1 MTSRGKL
8 ACSYPICDVR
18 NNRKCA
24 PGARHQP
31 LVKHHRSAT
40 AQPDRPA
47 ARAAALPTPSAR
59 CPCGSIRARRR
70 ARCGDSGQRPWLAEK
85 CFRSEDT
92 LTKASRRAA
101 RQARRAKLVGRRWAY
116 PCISRSEAAH
126 SLVLWAEG
134 LSTGGRGCSGIPG
147 SSAGCL
153 PLVTMDRGQTE
164 KCSIVAAGQP
174 LIEVSVFHGCW
185 GKAMSFHH
193 FKHKCADQDFPASVD
208 RPILL
213 CLNRSTPRFNLMLS
227 GLELL

>member
-70 ARCGDSGQRPWLAEK
+70 ARAVVGNQRYGLQEWGLGHSCTLGKPYRSAARQAEGNHREETVGGCGTPASEASRCCPRPLRGGQRNRPRAGTGAPRATAYRQLDTKPHRNPHVVRSLAMPISTIPKSVSDSCPRFMSDKRGLGLFQAQQRHAKTWRVVPETA
-85 CFRSEDT
+85 R
-92 LTKASRRAA
+92 AHNPQGSRRAA
-101 RQARRAKLVGRRWAY
+101 
-116 PCISRSEAAH
+116 
-126 SLVLWAEG
+126 
-134 LSTGGRGCSGIPG
+134 TRGWS
-147 SSAGCL
+147 
-153 PLVTMDRGQTE
+153 
-164 KCSIVAAGQP
+164 
-174 LIEVSVFHGCW
+174 
-185 GKAMSFHH
+185 
-193 FKHKCADQDFPASVD
+193 
-208 RPILL
+208 
-213 CLNRSTPRFNLMLS
+213 
-227 GLELL
+227 